1 MAVAFA
7 ATEAILI
14 VTLRVRWFMFRKAK
28 TFQLKREQI
37 PYYKGVEW
45 PMMMMAILAS
55 VMQCLGLIM
64 PYFEL
69 AKRQGRVIGIG
80 TFSIHS

>member
-14 VTLRVRWFMFRKAK
+14 VTLRVRLPMPRKSK
-28 TFQLKREQI
+28 TLQLTGEQI

-64 PYFEL
+64 PYFEM

-80 TFSIHS
+80 MFSIHS

>member
-1 MAVAFA
+1 
-7 ATEAILI
+7 
-14 VTLRVRWFMFRKAK
+14 
-28 TFQLKREQI
+28 
-37 PYYKGVEW
+37 
-45 PMMMMAILAS
+45 MMMMAILAS